1 MELNFVKRG
10 SRWVAEFTAT
20 GDFNLHIETAS
31 GGNVAIE
38 QKSVEDGRYAFVRS
52 INKGVNDTV
61 IDTAVI
67 VPVPPV
73 FIKIESKSMP
83 TMAVVTAGEG
93 AEVGYSEAQIEET
106 LNTPV

>member
-1 MELNFVKRG
+1 MELNFEKKG
-10 SRWVAEFTAT
+10 SWWVAEFSAT
-20 GDFNLHIETAS
+20 GNFNLHIERNE
-31 GGNVAIE
+31 GGSCSLY
-38 QKSVEDGRYAFVRS
+38 QSSVEGANYDYVRS

-67 VPVPPV
+67 VPVPPMY
-73 FIKIESKSMP
+73 IKVESKAKP

-93 AEVGYSEAQIEET
+93 AEVGYSEAQISET